1 MALRH
6 REAFEQFV
14 WSALRRAYN
23 AYYDA
28 MEQELGPEGVAQ
40 WVQGDVAQE
49 PLLFTPPL
57 PEVTAVVQ
65 REWTFQCRTLELIH
79 EWDVELSPEPLG
91 EEVGEI
97 VLQLAPLATMDPD
110 KRLAMLLNSAQ
121 WAQLMALGE
130 RYCQL
135 LRDLDQV
142 NPRPNAEALRGALLP
157 PWPPATTKAEPP
169 ATRKA
174 SARR

>member
-1 MALRH
+1 M
-6 REAFEQFV
+6 
-14 WSALRRAYN
+14 
-23 AYYDA
+23 
-28 MEQELGPEGVAQ
+28 
-40 WVQGDVAQE
+40 
-49 PLLFTPPL
+49 FTPPP
-57 PEVTAVVQ
+57 PEAPPVVQ
-65 REWTFQCRTLELIH
+65 RWWAFHVHVLTLLK

-91 EEVGEI
+91 DEVGEI

-110 KRLAMLLNSAQ
+110 KRLALLLNRAQ
-121 WAQLMALGE
+121 RAQLMALGE

-142 NPRPNAEALRGALLP
+142 DPRPNAESLRSALLP
-157 PWPPATTKAEPP
+157 PRPPAQTP